1 MWAADYTEPLS
12 TYMHEGEVF
21 FVDIV
26 RWRQINPVTMA
37 EARAKA
43 GEPLWK
49 TNLDLSKVG
58 EIGFSD
64 LMQAPVTAPREMSP
78 ETGSRF
84 MGTR

>member
-12 TYMHEGEVF
+12 TYMHESEVF
-21 FVDIV
+21 FTDIV
-26 RWRQINPVTMA
+26 RWRQINPETMA

-49 TNLDLSKVG
+49 TNLDVSKVD

-64 LMQAPVTAPREMSP
+64 LMAGAGRRRAMSP
-78 ETGSRF
+78 STGSRF
-84 MGTR
+84 MATL